1 MPDQLLTDYLFV
13 LVFLLV
19 GFVFAV
25 VPIALAFFITPRGL
39 GLRKLVTYE
48 SGMPPIGGAW
58 IQFGVAYYLFAL
70 IFPRPH
76 RVVLKW
82 PWVTRAIYV
91 VPYAVYPVYLA
102 AVWPGSSRHSMVVSA
117 VPGCPSWLHSAFR
130 LVGRKELHVCT
141 ISRLLVRGSRTT
153 R

>member
-70 IFPRPH
+70 IFLAFD
-76 RVVLKW
+76 VDVLYLFPVLVAYGSFAW
-82 PWVTRAIYV
+82 RDFIAIALFMGILSLAIV
-91 VPYAVYPVYLA
+91 YA
-102 AVWPGSSRHSMVVSA
+102 W
-117 VPGCPSWLHSAFR
+117 
-130 LVGRKELHVCT
+130 RKGVFEW
-141 ISRLLVRGSRTT
+141 
-153 R
+153 